1 MYVVSFFLF
10 WKVDVGLPFCNHMWR
25 PILFVCPRSL
35 RFWVFCACTF
45 TSTGNGG
52 ILTVSTTSAILVTIF
67 FAVAFAA
74 QFIRQFAEDSHCP
87 WGLEFWYAVF
97 GLFLFF
103 GSGGFS
109 VLHRISR
116 VESMVELVACYRGHY
131 RSTRR
136 ILPLVSGRVGGLFWS
151 LRWLYLSFFGNR

>member
-1 MYVVSFFLF
+1 MYVVSFFFFGRLMWDF
-10 WKVDVGLPFCNHMWR
+10 PFVTSCDDR
-25 PILFVCPRSL
+25 FFFVCPRSL

-67 FAVAFAA
+67 FAVTFAA

-87 WGLEFWYAVF
+87 LGLEFWYAVF

-116 VESMVELVACYRGHY
+116 VESMVEIVACYRGHY